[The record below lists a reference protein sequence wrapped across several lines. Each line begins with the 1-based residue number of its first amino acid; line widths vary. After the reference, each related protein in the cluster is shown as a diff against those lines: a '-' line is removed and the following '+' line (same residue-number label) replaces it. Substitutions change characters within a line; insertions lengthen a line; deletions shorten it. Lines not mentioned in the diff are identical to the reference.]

1 MTWDAPPASFCSAIR
16 IQIQDIRTLSLS
28 QVPTRSMNIPLGLFS
43 SYILLSILPVTIP
56 SQPTRFLSSHP
67 LNPPSLSQVRV
78 LQGNLTP
85 SQGQGL
91 APGQGPGKNTSHKR
105 PQTYENQAYDASLT
119 PSQLRQGLNGMM
131 SPQRKRAA
139 IAKKSHDA
147 ILRYNNIFQTTYC
160 TQSRTQ
166 SPLSTLIW

>member
-1 MTWDAPPASFCSAIR
+1 M
-16 IQIQDIRTLSLS
+16 
-28 QVPTRSMNIPLGLFS
+28 
-43 SYILLSILPVTIP
+43 
-56 SQPTRFLSSHP
+56 
-67 LNPPSLSQVRV
+67 

-85 SQGQGL
+85 SQGQG
-91 APGQGPGKNTSHKR
+91 PGKNTPHKR

-147 ILRYNNIFQTTYC
+147 ILR
-160 TQSRTQ
+160 SVEHPDRTVTVEDFKTVHDAYEKLDHVPVNVRL
-166 SPLSTLIW
+166 SVHTLVRYILYRPL